1 LYRTSGPVIEEI
13 VVERRSRPRARR
25 YVFVVPC
32 VLFAYF
38 GLMIVYLHAK
48 DASQFIPFALAIVAI
63 LAAWIA
69 VRTRSLVVVRAGK
82 ELRIR
87 DGRRRSVVLVGEVH
101 EVEIDTRGERAHAVV
116 LVLDGHRRLELG
128 DPFERMSDAV
138 AERRTL
144 RNALTRP

>member
-1 LYRTSGPVIEEI
+1 MYRTSEVVTEEI
-13 VVERRSRPRARR
+13 VLERRTRPRARR

-32 VLFAYF
+32 VFFAYV
-38 GLMIVYLHAK
+38 GLIVYLRAQDRGH
-48 DASQFIPFALAIVAI
+48 FVPFAVAIVAI
-63 LAAWIA
+63 LAAWVA
-69 VRTRSLVVVRAGK
+69 VRTRPLVVVRAGK

-87 DGRRRSVVLVGEVH
+87 DGRRKSVVLVGEVH
-101 EVEIDTRGERAHAVV
+101 EVEIDTRGDRAHAVV
-116 LVLDGHRRLELG
+116 LVLDGKRRLDLG

>member
-1 LYRTSGPVIEEI
+1 LYRTSGAVTEEI
-13 VVERRSRPRARR
+13 VLERRSRPRARR

-32 VLFAYF
+32 VLFAYVGMF
-38 GLMIVYLHAK
+38 VWLHAR
-48 DASQFIPFALAIVAI
+48 DRGHWVPFAVAIVAI
-63 LAAWIA
+63 LAAWVAI
-69 VRTRSLVVVRAGK
+69 RTRPLVVARAGK

-87 DGRRRSVVLVGEVH
+87 DGRRKNVVLVGEVH
-101 EVEIDTRGERAHAVV
+101 EVEIDTRGDRAHAVV
-116 LVLDGHRRLELG
+116 LVLDGNRRLDLG